1 MTERSRDYF
10 RYFISTPEGATWG
23 LDVTAAG
30 WSGIAPGSAYPA
42 ARHPADHHFEWEH
55 GRVLAAL
62 QILFVGR
69 GRGVF
74 ESRTVGPCEVG
85 AGDAFCLVP
94 GEWHRYRP
102 DPERGWE
109 ESWVEL
115 QGPLVDRL
123 IAAGVIAVG
132 EPVRRGVVA
141 AGLDEALEA
150 LHVCARQGA
159 PGFDPARA
167 AAGFGVLAAWAQAGR
182 MHPPRTRLARAVVE
196 AERHLA
202 EHHHEPVN
210 VEALARRLGVAYSHF
225 RRAFREHTGFAPWQ
239 YVLHLRLTRA
249 RRLLAAGDATLDDL
263 AAQLGFSSAFHL
275 SAAFKRRF
283 GVSPVRWREKLH
295 AGTSASR
302 RRGGVLDSGTRPR

>member
-1 MTERSRDYF
+1 MPERTRDFF

-30 WSGIAPGSAYPA
+30 WSGVPAGAPYPV
-42 ARHPADHHFEWEH
+42 ARHPADHHFDWEH

-69 GRGVF
+69 GRGTF
-74 ESRTVGPCEVG
+74 ESRTAGVFEVA

-102 DPERGWE
+102 DPATGWD

-115 QGPLVDRL
+115 HGPLVERL
-123 IAAGVIAVG
+123 AAAGVVSAAD
-132 EPVRRGVVA
+132 PVRRDVIA
-141 AGLDEALEA
+141 AGLDAALEA
-150 LHVCARQGA
+150 VHARARQGG
-159 PGFDPARA
+159 PGFDPGRA
-167 AAGFGVLAAWAQAGR
+167 GAGFAVLAAWAQAGR
-182 MHPPRTRLARAVVE
+182 MHPPRTRLARAVLE

-202 EHHHEPVN
+202 EHYHEAVN

-249 RRLLAAGDATLDDL
+249 RRLLAAGDATLDDI

-275 SAAFKRRF
+275 SAAFKRSF
-283 GVSPVRWREKLH
+283 GVSPMRWRDELR
-295 AGTSASR
+295 GGISVSR
-302 RRGGVLDSGTRPR
+302 RRGGVVDSRTRPR